1 MDGLMM
7 DRQLLISRLLWRA
20 EHVFADREV
29 VTRTADGYQRCTYAE
44 LAGRVRT
51 LVGALRGLGVEPGD
65 RVLTLAWNSQQ
76 HLEAYFAVP
85 GMGAVLHTGN
95 PRLSPDQL
103 AYTINHAGD
112 EVVLVSDDLLPLL
125 ESIADRLEAVHTVV
139 VVGSVP
145 ATSAWA
151 NVYAYEDLLGAAEPV
166 TELPEFDENTAAALC
181 YTSGTTGDPKGVLYS
196 HRSTVLHALT
206 LCTTGAAAVA
216 PDERFLLAT
225 PMSHVNAWGVPYAC
239 ALAGASI
246 VLPGTHPRPE
256 DLLQVVH
263 DQAPTTVV
271 GAVTIGTMMR
281 QAWEQAGGTHRLE
294 SLKRLWLGGSAP
306 SAAEISWWAETCGT
320 RVVNGW
326 GMTET
331 SPMATFCSAATT
343 PDQLDDPTVL
353 ERQAQQGPPL
363 PLVEMRIVDE
373 TGAKLAWDG
382 QSVGELEVRAPW
394 VAQSYYKA
402 THDADSHRDGWL
414 RTGDIGVLNPEG
426 SLQIKDRTKDL
437 VKSGGEWISS
447 VELEN
452 ALLGHSAVAEAA
464 VVAVPDPTW
473 VERPLACVVTSAE
486 VTTDDLLSYLAER
499 FPRFWLPDQVLFLE
513 QIPKT
518 SVGKLD
524 KKRIRSEVAAGTLD
538 KAAAT

>member
-20 EHVFADREV
+20 ERIFADREV
-29 VTRTADGYQRCTYAE
+29 VTRTADGYRYSTYAE
-44 LAGRVRT
+44 VAGRVRK
-51 LVGALRGLGVEPGD
+51 LVGALRGLGVASGD
-65 RVLTLAWNSQQ
+65 RVLTLAWNSQE

-95 PRLSPDQL
+95 PRLSLDQL
-103 AYTINHAGD
+103 AHTINHAED
-112 EVVLVSDDLLPLL
+112 RVVLVEDDLLPLL
-125 ESIADRLEAVHTVV
+125 ESIADQLDTVHTVV
-139 VVGSVP
+139 VIGSVP
-145 ATSAWA
+145 ASSAWTDM
-151 NVYAYEDLLGAAEPV
+151 YAYEDLLVTAEAV

-206 LCTTGAAAVA
+206 LCTAGSAAVA

-239 ALAGASI
+239 ALAGASMI
-246 VLPGTHPRPE
+246 LPGTHPRPE
-256 DLLQVVH
+256 DLLQIVH
-263 DQAPTTVV
+263 DQAPTTAV
-271 GAVTIGTMMR
+271 GAVTVGAMMR
-281 QAWEQAGGTHRLE
+281 QAWEQAGGTHRLD
-294 SLKRLWLGGSAP
+294 SLERLWLGGSAP
-306 SAAEISWWAETCGT
+306 SVAEIGWWAETCGAK
-320 RVVNGW
+320 VVNGW

-343 PDQLDDPTVL
+343 PGELDDPSVL

-373 TGAKLAWDG
+373 IGNELAWDSG
-382 QSVGELEVRAPW
+382 SVGELEVRSPW
-394 VAQSYYKA
+394 VAQRYYKA
-402 THDADSHRDGWL
+402 THATDSHRDDWL
-414 RTGDIGVLNPEG
+414 RTGDIGVIHPDG

-452 ALLGHSAVAEAA
+452 TLIGHPAVVEAA

-473 VERPLACVVTSAE
+473 VERPLACVVTSVD
-486 VTTDDLLSYLAER
+486 VTSDDLLSYLGER
-499 FPRFWLPDQVLFLE
+499 FPRFWLPDQVVFLE
-513 QIPKT
+513 EIPKT

-524 KKRIRSEVAAGTLD
+524 KKQIRSRISTGTLESL
-538 KAAAT
+538 